1 MAIPLKPDDVPK
13 ELICA
18 ICLSI
23 PLDPRILSGC
33 SHVFCKDCIHNSLSH
48 HRSCPTCRSNCNWG
62 QVSLLK
68 EDSGIAHRIWSN
80 IPVKCEHHGNSCE
93 WTGAISDYKSHE
105 KSCPAN
111 AMIRKLH
118 SLENQNKRL
127 VAENEMHK
135 RRILNYQ
142 SLERENEKNYQ
153 SLKRENEN
161 LKFDRKEL
169 KRDKR
174 KLQKGM
180 QEAKEKAKQLLY
192 DKISKMKHSEKLL
205 KEENAKLKKLNGE
218 GNSLCREN
226 EKLKAEKKT
235 LQNSLNI
242 SKEKSRKEIESL
254 KCKNRKLESSIRTL
268 EHQKKDYPRLQREN
282 RKMKREKNSL
292 LNDMKTMAGIRRSLS
307 AHANDEDTSD
317 EDSVIL

>member
-1 MAIPLKPDDVPK
+1 MAVPLKPEDVPK

-33 SHVFCKDCIHNSLSH
+33 SHVFCKGCIHNSLSY
-48 HRSCPTCRSNCNWG
+48 HRSCPTCRCNCNWG
-62 QVSLLK
+62 QVLLLK

-80 IPVKCEHHGNSCE
+80 IPVKCEHHGNGCE

-105 KSCPAN
+105 KSCPGN

-142 SLERENEKNYQ
+142 SLERENEK
-153 SLKRENEN
+153 

-169 KRDKR
+169 KIDKR
-174 KLQKGM
+174 KLQKEIK
-180 QEAKEKAKQLLY
+180 EAKEKAKQFLY
-192 DKISKMKHSEKLL
+192 DKISSMKHSQKLL

-218 GNSLCREN
+218 GNSLRKEN
-226 EKLKAEKKT
+226 EKLKAEKKH

-242 SKEKSRKEIESL
+242 GKEKSRKEIESL
-254 KCKNRKLESSIRTL
+254 KCKNRKLESRIRTL

-282 RKMKREKNSL
+282 RRMKREKNSL

-317 EDSVIL
+317 GDSVIL